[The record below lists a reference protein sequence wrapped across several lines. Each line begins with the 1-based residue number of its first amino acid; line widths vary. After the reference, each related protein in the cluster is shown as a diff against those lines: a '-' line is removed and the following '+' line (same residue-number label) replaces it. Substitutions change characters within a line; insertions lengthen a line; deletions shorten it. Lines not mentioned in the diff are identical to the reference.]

1 MVEYRVNTPQT
12 MRRRLWLWILAGLL
26 LSACSSLT
34 SAEQVQRG
42 QRLYNQHC
50 ASCHGLQG
58 EGQYPTAPYKPDKEG
73 LIGAPPHN
81 AAGHTWHHPEQVLFN
96 ITKNGLIIK
105 GFQPMPAFDG
115 KLTDDEIRAV
125 LAYIKTW
132 WKPEQI
138 EFQTTVSA
146 RYTPPAP

>member
-1 MVEYRVNTPQT
+1 MEKISVKPQA
-12 MRRRLWLWILAGLL
+12 MICRLWLLLLAGFI
-26 LSACSSLT
+26 LSACGG
-34 SAEQVQRG
+34 SALSEQAQRG
-42 QRLYNQHC
+42 KRFYDQYC
-50 ASCHGLQG
+50 ASCHGAQG
-58 EGQYPTAPYKPDKEG
+58 EGQYPTAPYKRDKDG

-81 AAGHTWHHPEQVLFN
+81 AAGHTWHHPDPVLFN

-115 KLTDDEIRAV
+115 KLTDDEIWAV

-138 EFQTTVSA
+138 EFQSTVSSK
-146 RYTPPAP
+146 YTPSAP